1 MTSHITLVDFFAYPK
16 LLGVVVSLSLLEQTI
31 RANFIQKDH
40 KILNSHI
47 LSRGLTRTNSTHSL
61 HRYNTMI
68 AKMISIPQMII
79 RNDDSPSTSSF
90 KKCIYK
96 KAPVVEEYSSSST
109 TTTKPQHEENED
121 LPRGIQVRRTVT
133 FSKRV
138 QAKKVRK
145 LDKYTKEEKNAIW
158 YTTEEYAAIKNRCI
172 QTLKLMSA
180 DPNFEDCD
188 EYSSRGL
195 ECRLKAASK
204 CRKEN
209 RAFELNA
216 VFEEQG
222 RQALEYDDDSDAEL
236 IREVYLS
243 VAGTSQQMAQF
254 QGIRDRAAVEA
265 MFDDESS

>member
-1 MTSHITLVDFFAYPK
+1 
-16 LLGVVVSLSLLEQTI
+16 
-31 RANFIQKDH
+31 
-40 KILNSHI
+40 
-47 LSRGLTRTNSTHSL
+47 
-61 HRYNTMI
+61 MI

-79 RNDDSPSTSSF
+79 GNDDSPSTSSF

-96 KAPVVEEYSSSST
+96 KKSPVAQECNNNA
-109 TTTKPQHEENED
+109 KPQHLEQDEQD
-121 LPRGIQVRRTVT
+121 GVVPSGIQVRRTVT

-145 LDKYTKEEKNAIW
+145 LDKYTKEEKDVIW
-158 YTTEEYAAIKNRCI
+158 YTTEEYASIKNRCI

-180 DPNFEDCD
+180 AADGNFEDCD

-204 CRKEN
+204 CRKET
-209 RAFELNA
+209 RAFALNA

-222 RQALEYDDDSDAEL
+222 RQALEDDVDAADAEL

-243 VAGTSQQMAQF
+243 VAASSQQLAHF
-254 QGIRDRAAVEA
+254 QGIRDRAAVDA
-265 MFDDESS
+265 MLDEE